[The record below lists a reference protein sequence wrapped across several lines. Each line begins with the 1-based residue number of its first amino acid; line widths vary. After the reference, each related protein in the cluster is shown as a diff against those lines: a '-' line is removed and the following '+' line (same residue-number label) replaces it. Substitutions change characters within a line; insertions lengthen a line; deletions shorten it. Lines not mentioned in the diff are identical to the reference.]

1 MKITHICTSLS
12 GGAGLCA
19 SRIIKATREH
29 GIDARAL
36 VMNGNKDAT
45 TDIIPFHYPWST
57 CKMIRK
63 GQSTLNK
70 LGLWPKEIRENYKI
84 NKEIF
89 KEKGKCNNNPTVT
102 PPISIY
108 KHIHEHPWIKEA
120 DLVHLQWVGNFVDY
134 PSFFTNINKPIVWTL
149 HDENPGL
156 GGFHYT
162 TWKEKAPISFR
173 LLDDKWIDIKE
184 KAYKSLSSSM
194 TIVAIS
200 KMMEDYI
207 CNNRLLKSFPHVLIH
222 NGVDINSYKMLPP
235 KTAREVLSLPE
246 NNIVFLFSAYNVLE
260 DRKGLKELIEAL
272 SSLRLSNI
280 TLICLG
286 NYSKKPQAPFEIR
299 CEGFVSNNQLQSIY
313 YSAADFFVMPSFQE
327 AFAQTPL
334 EAMSCGTPVISFPC
348 SGAKDLIDESNGIVC
363 ENFTIKE
370 LINSIKQAMNK
381 QYDRDIIRHSVIS
394 RFSYDIIA
402 KEYINLYNSILRR

>member
-1 MKITHICTSLS
+1 MKILHITTSLS

-19 SRIIKATREH
+19 KRIIKATREL

-36 VMNGNKDAT
+36 FMNGNKDAV
-45 TDIIPFHYPWST
+45 TDIIPFQYSWSK

-63 GQSTLNK
+63 GQSGLNK
-70 LGLWPKEIRENYKI
+70 LGLWPKEIRESYKI

-89 KEKGKCNNNPTVT
+89 KEKAKCDNNPTVT
-102 PPISIY
+102 PPITIY
-108 KHIHEHPWIKEA
+108 KQIHEHPWVKEA
-120 DLVHLQWVGNFVDY
+120 DLIHLQWIGNFVDY
-134 PSFFTNINKPIVWTL
+134 PSFFANINKPIVWTL

-162 TWKEKAPISFR
+162 SWKEKAPKSFQ
-173 LLDDKWIDIKE
+173 LLDDKWMAIKE
-184 KAYKSLSSSM
+184 KAYKSLTTSM

-207 CNNRLLKSFPHVLIH
+207 CKNRLLKSFPHVLIH
-222 NGVDINSYKMLPP
+222 NGIDINAFKMLPQ
-235 KTAREVLSLPE
+235 KTAREVLSIPVD
-246 NNIVFLFSAYNVLE
+246 NVVFLFSAYYIHE
-260 DRKGLKELIEAL
+260 DRKGLKELIAAL
-272 SSLRLSNI
+272 SFIKNPNI

-286 NYSKKPQAPFEIR
+286 NYLTKPNAPFNIR

-313 YSAADFFVMPSFQE
+313 YSAADYFVMPSFQE

-348 SGAKDLIDESNGIVC
+348 SGARDLINENNGIVC
-363 ENFTIKE
+363 DQFTVDSFS
-370 LINSIKQAMNK
+370 NSILQALK
-381 QYDRDIIRHSVIS
+381 RKYDREEIRNYVSSHY
-394 RFSYDIIA
+394 SYNIIA
-402 KEYINLYNSILRR
+402 KQYANLYQSILS